1 MEGCVARSGRRWLP
15 VYFLDLVIMGFY
27 VLYMMGAR
35 SEKSKLCP
43 YSVFSVI
50 VRQCFLTYPAWVPFL

>member
-1 MEGCVARSGRRWLP
+1 MKGCVARSGRRWLP

-35 SEKSKLCP
+35 SEWSKLCP
-43 YSVFSVI
+43 YSVFSV
-50 VRQCFLTYPAWVPFL
+50 L